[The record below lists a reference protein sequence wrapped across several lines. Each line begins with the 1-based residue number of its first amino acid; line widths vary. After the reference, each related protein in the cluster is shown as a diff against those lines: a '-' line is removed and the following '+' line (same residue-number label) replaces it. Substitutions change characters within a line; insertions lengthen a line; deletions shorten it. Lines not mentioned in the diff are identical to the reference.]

1 MNRFQKKTQVM
12 LIIDLIL
19 IIILLAFYRAC
30 FIDFHREKVS
40 LSKNVSPIASDSA
53 TKYQT
58 VFDQNYFYSLSKDI
72 DNAQNRIDIAMY
84 VLDSVDRRESK
95 PGTLI
100 SKLLSASNRGVSV
113 YVIMDKK
120 SAGLESEA
128 SIKYNQIAYD
138 MLTAGGCRVEWSAI
152 PGMHAKVVSI
162 DDNIAYIG
170 AHNWTQ
176 AALEHN
182 QELSIRIEGELVRKV
197 REWIEK
203 IQVES

>member
-1 MNRFQKKTQVM
+1 MG
-12 LIIDLIL
+12 
-19 IIILLAFYRAC
+19 Y
-30 FIDFHREKVS
+30 
-40 LSKNVSPIASDSA
+40 
-53 TKYQT
+53 
-58 VFDQNYFYSLSKDI
+58 
-72 DNAQNRIDIAMY
+72 
-84 VLDSVDRRESK
+84 
-95 PGTLI
+95 TL
-100 SKLLSASNRGVSV
+100 
-113 YVIMDKK
+113 
-120 SAGLESEA
+120 
-128 SIKYNQIAYD
+128 YNQIAYD

>member
-1 MNRFQKKTQVM
+1 M

-72 DNAQNRIDIAMY
+72 DNAKNRIDIAMY

-95 PGTLI
+95 P
-100 SKLLSASNRGVSV
+100 
-113 YVIMDKK
+113 
-120 SAGLESEA
+120 
-128 SIKYNQIAYD
+128 
-138 MLTAGGCRVEWSAI
+138 
-152 PGMHAKVVSI
+152 
-162 DDNIAYIG
+162 
-170 AHNWTQ
+170 
-176 AALEHN
+176 
-182 QELSIRIEGELVRKV
+182 
-197 REWIEK
+197 
-203 IQVES
+203 